1 MLVVAARLVVGG
13 MRRPEVHQWKAVFGI
28 NTTAELAR
36 AVKIV
41 VRSHPT
47 DVMATSNGYNG
58 IYHVIYHFRGSKEPL
73 NAIRR
78 LFGPRKSNL
87 GRIVYPRCASTSFTL
102 VPAVALKAVEPKVV

>member
-1 MLVVAARLVVGG
+1 MVAARPVVGA
-13 MRRPEVHQWKAVFGI
+13 MRRPEVHQWKVVFGI
-28 NTTAELAR
+28 NTAAELAR
-36 AVKIV
+36 NVKII

-58 IYHVIYHFRGSKEPL
+58 IYHVYYHFRGSKEPL

-78 LFGPRKSNL
+78 LFGPQKSNL
-87 GRIVYPRCASTSFTL
+87 GRIVYPRYASTSFTL